1 MKFIR
6 RSGIAPMVEALRA
19 HCAAGRA
26 VRMLTTTYT
35 GSTEARALDDLRE
48 LGADVRVSYDETS
61 TRLHAKAWLFHRRSG
76 FSTAYIGSSNLTHS
90 AQVSGLEWNI
100 RASSARNPS
109 VVDKV
114 AAVFETY
121 WQGGDFVP
129 YEREPF
135 LARTRAA
142 TSPFSATSFIAATTA
157 AACSSVR
164 RSRKSFTGRPPDPV
178 R

>member
-1 MKFIR
+1 MSF
-6 RSGIAPMVEALRA
+6 V
-19 HCAAGRA
+19 
-26 VRMLTTTYT
+26 
-35 GSTEARALDDLRE
+35 E

-90 AQVSGLEWNI
+90 AQVSGLEWNV

-121 WQGGDFVP
+121 WNSGDFVP
-129 YEREPF
+129 YDRERVPRAHRSSQRSLAQDHAEP
-135 LARTRAA
+135 
-142 TSPFSATSFIAATTA
+142 
-157 AACSSVR
+157 
-164 RSRKSFTGRPPDPV
+164 
-178 R
+178 